1 MRIATAVAIA
11 YVDGKVQ
18 RKGRGL
24 YRMRNELLKELPAGD
39 TQSAAGAV
47 DGAPAQTAQAEAAPC
62 KLAADGPPGKIAQAK
77 TATGKPVDGPQAVE
91 SQPLSRANLKTAQAE
106 TAPGK
111 PAVAGAAAKS
121 VQVTGAPAK
130 LAKAEAEPGKA
141 APAKRPL
148 PDLEAAVEQP
158 ARTRRIVGNFN
169 TGPEFDVFD
178 FLA

>member
-1 MRIATAVAIA
+1 MRIATAVATA

-24 YRMRNELLKELPAGD
+24 YRMRNQLLKELPAGD

-77 TATGKPVDGPQAVE
+77 TATGKPVDGP
-91 SQPLSRANLKTAQAE
+91 PANFKTAQAE